1 MNTSM
6 SSSISNL
13 AGKTRQTTNAHRLS
27 LKAWLCGGEAAQTKM
42 VSALFA
48 AYFEKETD
56 IGCYDFLSKAA
67 ESTGLM
73 TAEHVNL
80 FHSLLPYHAQRLL
93 FYSLGSRVSH
103 V

>member
-1 MNTSM
+1 M
-6 SSSISNL
+6 SSTISNL

-73 TAEHVNL
+73 TAEHVNSFIHL
-80 FHSLLPYHAQRLL
+80 
-93 FYSLGSRVSH
+93 SH
-103 V
+103 VIHMMLNDSSRLARS